1 MAALVQNKAGEAQS
15 ICQQLASA
23 GALIDFGE
31 DERVLCAKKGL
42 ATLGPAW
49 VQDRRTDKGPSVSV
63 DAEPAEIDIE
73 TDTERQRQTAK
84 DKQAERE
91 RPVRARKMA
100 GRLSGSAVS
109 ASSER

>member
-1 MAALVQNKAGEAQS
+1 MAVATQLDLLSRRVGDSIDSLVEELRLLRGE
-15 ICQQLASA
+15 
-23 GALIDFGE
+23 
-31 DERVLCAKKGL
+31 
-42 ATLGPAW
+42 
-49 VQDRRTDKGPSVSV
+49 QDRRTDKGPSVSV